1 MTGLVLRLAVG
12 TGRTAAARLGLVV
25 LGTALAA
32 ALLLAATGVAGLE
45 RSDFGLLGSVSQTAL
60 DDGTVLV
67 DDDPGSTGPLRSA
80 YLVEPGLRRGV
91 VLGIVL
97 CVVPLLVL
105 VAVASR
111 VAARRRDERLAGLRL
126 AGAGGPTVRL
136 LAALDTA
143 VGAVAGSVVGVLLFL
158 LVRAVTVATAD
169 GELRALAERATPG
182 ILPALGVLFLLVLGT
197 VAAAMLAL
205 RALRITPLGVARRAP
220 RRRPRPWGL
229 LLLLAGLAA
238 FALTLGQGPGDG
250 ATEDVLLGLS
260 LATSMVGLVTC
271 GPWLTSLTGR
281 LTSRLARGPALLLA
295 GRRLEDEPRAQARA
309 MSAVVLVVLAATIAV
324 VVLQEFEA
332 GGADDAFYDAFYVDG
347 FRLAAIGMV
356 FSLFVG
362 ACGLLV
368 TTVEGLLERRRTLV
382 AMSAAGVS
390 RAVLRRATL
399 AQVALPVLPAAALAV
414 LTGLALSAAL
424 AGLQDSPL
432 RFPRE
437 VLLLPPAAVLVSALA
452 AACTLP
458 ALPRAVDLVRLRA
471 G

>member
-12 TGRTAAARLGLVV
+12 TGRTAAVRLALVV

-60 DDGTVLV
+60 EDGTVLV

-182 ILPALGVLFLLVLGT
+182 ILAALGVLFLLVLGT

-229 LLLLAGLAA
+229 LLLLAGLTA
-238 FALTLGQGPGDG
+238 FALTLGQGPGTG

-281 LTSRLARGPALLLA
+281 LTSRLSRGPALLLA

-324 VVLQEFEA
+324 VLLQEFEG
-332 GGADDAFYDAFYVDG
+332 GGADDAFYVNG
-347 FRLAAIGMV
+347 FRLAGIGMV

-432 RFPRE
+432 RFPGE